1 MGLLSKSGVK
11 DQNNKADVERFTK
24 DEKRVK
30 VQIKTLMASTAGA
43 SKQEANAGK
52 EVEGSKVKT
61 LKAKDADEFK
71 ELTSKLTDA
80 EEKEKSDKA
89 ASAEALSLI
98 RESKKQKERETLAIV
113 NKEVAIK
120 KAAYEQT
127 EAELKTVVGEAESDI
142 ASAKT
147 MKAKQSAE
155 KAEVKAKAKL
165 KKHEATESQITI
177 EKGRE
182 RLAKT
187 ELKTL
192 EAKKSKADKEI
203 KQDEKAE
210 ERNKMILLVA
220 KDKVSNDAEAIT
232 RDQQEAKKENDN
244 FNKAKE
250 LQDKAN
256 FKLSQDRKNEG
267 QLRMLSE

>member
-1 MGLLSKSGVK
+1 MG
-11 DQNNKADVERFTK
+11 
-24 DEKRVK
+24 
-30 VQIKTLMASTAGA
+30 
-43 SKQEANAGK
+43 
-52 EVEGSKVKT
+52 
-61 LKAKDADEFK
+61 
-71 ELTSKLTDA
+71 
-80 EEKEKSDKA
+80 
-89 ASAEALSLI
+89 
-98 RESKKQKERETLAIV
+98 
-113 NKEVAIK
+113 
-120 KAAYEQT
+120 
-127 EAELKTVVGEAESDI
+127 
-142 ASAKT
+142 
-147 MKAKQSAE
+147 
-155 KAEVKAKAKL
+155 KAKL

-220 KDKVSNDAEAIT
+220 KDKVNNEAEAIT
-232 RDQQEAKKENDN
+232 RDQQEAKKENDK

-256 FKLSQDRKNEG
+256 FKLFQYRNPEG